1 MTDFL
6 TALGLLLVI
15 EGVVYAAFP
24 SLVKRLAA
32 EASRSPEQSLRI
44 GGLCAAVIG
53 FGIVW
58 LLRH

>member
-24 SLVKRLAA
+24 SLVKRMAS
-32 EASRSPEQSLRI
+32 EALSAPDKSLRI
-44 GGLCAAVIG
+44 GGLVAAFAG
-53 FGIVW
+53 LGIVW
-58 LLRH
+58 FLRS